1 MTRTTNG
8 ARALLSTAVVAAL
21 FLAVA
26 GNLHAGD
33 ENEGKKDTSKVAKR
47 GQDHL
52 AYKKTYADALLESR
66 IRNVP
71 VFVSRH
77 KDF

>member
-1 MTRTTNG
+1 MTRSSHG
-8 ARALLSTAVVAAL
+8 ARALLTTALVAAL
-21 FLAVA
+21 FLSLA
-26 GNLHAGD
+26 GHLQAD
-33 ENEGKKDTSKVAKR
+33 DKKKDTSKVAKR

-52 AYKKTYADALLESR
+52 PYKKTYADALLESR

>member
-1 MTRTTNG
+1 MPTTR
-8 ARALLSTAVVAAL
+8 AFLCLAFFASLFALAA
-21 FLAVA
+21 AD
-26 GNLHAGD
+26 LHAGD
-33 ENEGKKDTSKVAKR
+33 DKKAKKKTVAGK
-47 GQDHL
+47 DHL
-52 AYKKTYADALLESR
+52 DFKKTYADALLESR